1 MSKDISLVNSDNES
15 SIVNPTDD
23 GSIEQLQELIIGLQD
38 QLKAKDRNIKEIQT
52 TLDTQKQTIESLEK
66 SNRELQGTIDSSL
79 DKLSHTEGENEYLKS
94 TIISLNSIIEG
105 QKQHLETAKNN
116 IELYNSTIQ
125 KLQKELD
132 TRENI
137 LCGKID
143 NTALETMIANENKVI
158 ANNQNLN
165 NIILSFK
172 VALETKNDEINNL
185 KSLLKETHEL
195 KSENVT
201 LKNQLN
207 FQGRQMSTLITEVE
221 TLKEQITEN
230 IEMISRLITTEEL
243 LNKKLSNLQNQNEYL
258 QRLNQEKCIE
268 LENLKDNE
276 QLSLVIAQLK
286 VKKQETKQ
294 LNEEIEQVRNELSL
308 KKQETHDLEKL
319 LGDLQ
324 SQVDEFTTRQN
335 LLDQQIQQLTQVI
348 DRLQH
353 SVQLKDEEILILKAH
368 LDETGDD
375 KNKLVL
381 QNKDYLQQMSS
392 LSKELEIIRNEQLA
406 KNDTIRKLEEQLLD
420 YHCLKT
426 RMEALTQEK
435 NIVTNKHEDLIQ
447 KNTQLSEEYHVAQEF
462 LVVKGQE
469 VDEIKRKFKDVKEEN
484 ADIKAKIEKLVNE
497 RVGIVP
503 NNEEC
508 SQQILQ
514 LSEHLDKYQ
523 LHIETKV
530 QDICN
535 LQMTLNESNKKYND
549 IHTRFEEC
557 NRNKQDLL
565 CKNEKLSHDIAHL
578 ANELSVAQKDIKLK
592 EHLIVDLETK
602 LTDANSTKAEL
613 QLQVDELNQAS
624 AEFMRCN
631 NSLSQQINQLNEVRD
646 KVNNELEIKKQEF
659 TVLLSTLTDENS
671 RDNANL
677 QSQIEE
683 LQEAKNELLRRN
695 DSTLQHMKELNDEI
709 ETFQKELEV
718 RDSYINDL
726 EIKLKEAEKSNNET
740 SINQLQ
746 FKELSD
752 IRHDLVRQNEDLKK
766 HTAQLIEQFNNIRNE
781 LDIKNEDV
789 LDLESKFNDVKDNN
803 EYLCNELVH
812 KENMISSLQD
822 RITNLCPESQ
832 TLTQSEQIDF
842 KDRVS
847 EIDSLKSD
855 IQTKENK
862 IDELE
867 HQIKGLEFTLKEQFK
882 KSNELQQKLEE
893 AVSCQKKIFKKVF
906 DFIKDI
912 KIAQE
917 IENKSSNTNEND
929 INYILDDVRSHVVPL
944 IRCKYNEHKEIKQM
958 LIAAKED
965 IVDLTQK
972 NVELINEYSKMAT
985 KNRDVC
991 SELQKV
997 SNLNRDLLKA
1007 AEFMVY
1013 LKSELSD
1020 KCDELTGMKTK
1031 VNVWKEQFAYYEDL
1045 MNKQMVDLQLEKD
1058 ILKELQ
1064 KNWQLTSIRRDSP
1077 QSLLTICCNKII
1089 ESLQLKESLVSKES
1103 SVELHR
1109 TESKMD
1115 ICDSTF
1121 SDSQSGLQVRHV
1133 ESSTKICVCSELTFE
1148 LHSAKRENDK
1158 LNKII
1163 KDLES
1168 YNRHLLKEKEEVRK
1182 EIQMLV
1188 KPAIDLQKK
1197 ITNHRT
1203 NLSTLTATTYAENK
1217 LLNSQLKVLKHHHT
1231 RYIHVCQRDIPAVKS
1246 QLHELMAILKDN
1258 SSFLDKQ
1265 NSSFKRYS
1273 LPDVLDNNSMLS
1285 NFKNES
1291 TLDEDLL
1298 MLDTNV
1304 TVTTSADNT
1313 LIDHGLLE
1321 CSPKPDQTCL
1331 DVTQIHFD
1339 SEVACQTNDL
1349 SKVNDQYTLYFKIES
1364 LTNENQKMIVILK
1377 TLKEENAKLKEE
1389 INNHRTE
1396 KDSSRGVDAQ
1406 SSPIKF
1412 NESCNDTISKMV
1424 SEKCK
1429 HEEELHK
1436 LLHHMQCLT
1445 QELQEA
1451 VSLKISIEKKY
1462 NDLIIEIPA
1471 ATALAKKLSDTE
1483 IDSQNKM
1490 QEVAKLSKDLKKK
1503 NSLIKELQDEN
1514 DSLSTQLMEGITEAD
1529 DLRKELDALKNSY
1542 SNLAEK
1548 CANLE
1553 KVTKESGD
1561 NNYKEND
1568 MRHSQCANKDVI
1580 IQSLKNKQTIDSH
1593 SKLNRSLSD
1602 SDSSSR
1608 LNKLNTLQS
1617 ELHASKEDCKKITEE
1632 VTTIKNHL
1640 EQSNLSMS
1648 QAMDLD
1654 ESMSETNIFSYS
1666 KFKIDDQHLSRFMP
1680 NIPEERLTDSYTLD
1694 KIDCIN
1700 FYADKTGTDKE
1711 NLSYDMKIIDVLKL
1725 LYDNL
1730 IAKHGNEIQNLLN
1743 KLSDFEDTKNHLQ
1756 SQIGNITAENLRI
1769 TKSLNEKENIM
1780 KNITNVFTHI
1790 KSNINATREITDD
1803 QQTSVVSLFKDNYL
1817 EVIDTALDLS
1827 SKSIFESLIDNINN
1841 KHQNDLKNVMEK
1853 YTKLQVQLESVF
1865 VELNNVTE
1873 NFKDI
1878 KERLSIKENEYN
1890 LLKDQ
1895 KERIHKITNA
1905 VTLDIVQRDRELGE
1919 IVKNSYDR
1927 LITLNVSSAFDTSP
1941 NLPMNGKV
1949 KMLIDCLT
1957 QSVIKLKS
1965 EEGQLQEMENLKTA
1979 MDIKQKELESLKM
1992 EFAEI
1997 ERSLRNQTVLYD
2009 DLSKLYQH
2017 NLEQNKD
2024 KMETL
2029 KTEINVLKDML
2040 SKKVELI
2047 EILDGK
2053 LSSKLEESF
2062 SESINDFMQ
2071 KIQSLEQEN
2080 ANLKSVY
2087 QMIAKE
2093 KEILALELEKS
2104 AEMIK
2109 NNKVDIDK
2117 MATDII
2123 VLRKSVSDNVAIVE
2137 SLTLESKSLLENNI
2151 LLKKQ
2156 YEEKCQ
2162 DCLRLETN
2170 IRIFE
2175 KTAEIQNKTIMR

>member
-15 SIVNPTDD
+15 SIANINDD
-23 GSIEQLQELIIGLQD
+23 GSIEQLQELILGLQD
-38 QLKAKDRNIKEIQT
+38 QLKTKDRNIKEIQT

-79 DKLSHTEGENEYLKS
+79 EKLSHTEGENEYLKS

-116 IELYNSTIQ
+116 IESYNSTIQ

-185 KSLLKETHEL
+185 KSLLKENHEL
-195 KSENVT
+195 KSENVI
-201 LKNQLN
+201 LKNQVN
-207 FQGRQMSTLITEVE
+207 FQGRQMNTLITEVE

-243 LNKKLSNLQNQNEYL
+243 LNIKLSNLQNQNEYL

-268 LENLKDNE
+268 LQNLKDNE
-276 QLSLVIAQLK
+276 QLSVVIAQVK
-286 VKKQETKQ
+286 VKEQETKQ

-319 LGDLQ
+319 LGDYQ

-335 LLDQQIQQLTQVI
+335 PCTILDKKIEQLTQVI

-353 SVQLKDEEILILKAH
+353 SVQLKDQEILILKARI
-368 LDETGDD
+368 DETGDD

-381 QNKDYLQQMSS
+381 ENKDYLHQMSS
-392 LSKELEIIRNEQLA
+392 LSKELEIIRNEQLS

-426 RMEALTQEK
+426 RIEALTQEK
-435 NIVTNKHEDLIQ
+435 NITTNNNGNLI
-447 KNTQLSEEYHVAQEF
+447 KKITQLSEEYNIAQKY
-462 LVVKGQE
+462 LLVKGQE
-469 VDEIKRKFKDVKEEN
+469 AEEIKTKFNDVKEEN
-484 ADIKAKIEKLVNE
+484 ADIKAKIEKLVYE
-497 RVGIVP
+497 RVGNVP
-503 NNEEC
+503 NNEQC

-514 LSEHLDKYQ
+514 LSEHLDKNQ
-523 LHIETKV
+523 HDIETKE

-535 LQMTLNESNKKYND
+535 LRMTLNENNIKYND

-565 CKNEKLSHDIAHL
+565 CKNEKLSNDIAQL
-578 ANELSVAQKDIKLK
+578 ANELSVAQKDIKFK

-602 LTDANSTKAEL
+602 LMDANSTKAEL
-613 QLQVDELNQAS
+613 QLQVEELNQAS

-631 NSLSQQINQLNEVRD
+631 NSLSQQINQLNEVRE
-646 KVNNELEIKKQEF
+646 KVDNELEIKKQEL
-659 TVLLSTLTDENS
+659 TELLSKLTNENS
-671 RDNANL
+671 RDNATL

-683 LQEAKNELLRRN
+683 LQEAKHELLRRN
-695 DSTLQHMKELNDEI
+695 DECMKELNDEI
-709 ETFQKELEV
+709 DTFQKEHEV
-718 RDSYINDL
+718 KESYINDL
-726 EIKLKEAEKSNNET
+726 EIKLKEAEKSNSDM

-752 IRHDLVRQNEDLKK
+752 IRHDLVHQNENLKE
-766 HTAQLIEQFNNIRNE
+766 HTAQLVEQFNNIRNE
-781 LDIKNEDV
+781 LDIKNQDV
-789 LDLESKFNDVKDNN
+789 MDLESKFNDVKDNN

-822 RITNLCPESQ
+822 RITNLCLESQ

-842 KDRVS
+842 KDRVN
-847 EIDSLKSD
+847 EIDSLKSE

-862 IDELE
+862 IDELK
-867 HQIKGLEFTLKEQFK
+867 HQIKGLELTLEEQFK

-912 KIAQE
+912 KIEQE
-917 IENKSSNTNEND
+917 IENKSSNTNAND
-929 INYILDDVRSHVVPL
+929 IDDILDDVRSHVVPL
-944 IRCKYNEHKEIKQM
+944 IRYKYNEHKEIKQM

-972 NVELINEYSKMAT
+972 NVELINESSKMAT
-985 KNRDVC
+985 KNRVLC
-991 SELQKV
+991 TELQKV
-997 SNLNRDLLKA
+997 SNLNGDLLKA

-1031 VNVWKEQFAYYEDL
+1031 VIVWKEQFAYYEDL
-1045 MNKQMVDLQLEKD
+1045 MKKQMVDLQLEKD
-1058 ILKELQ
+1058 ILKDLQ
-1064 KNWQLTSIRRDSP
+1064 KNWQPSSIRHDSP

-1089 ESLQLKESLVSKES
+1089 ESLQLKESSVSIEP

-1115 ICDSTF
+1115 ICDPTF
-1121 SDSQSGLQVRHV
+1121 SDSKSSLQLHHV

-1158 LNKII
+1158 LNEII

-1168 YNRHLLKEKEEVRK
+1168 SNRHLLKEKEEVRK
-1182 EIQMLV
+1182 EIQKLV
-1188 KPAIDLQKK
+1188 KPATDLQKK

-1291 TLDEDLL
+1291 TLDGDLL

-1349 SKVNDQYTLYFKIES
+1349 SKVNDPYILYSQIES
-1364 LTNENQKMIVILK
+1364 LTNDNQKIIAILE

-1412 NESCNDTISKMV
+1412 NETCNDSISKMV
-1424 SEKCK
+1424 YEKCK
-1429 HEEELHK
+1429 HEEEFHK

-1451 VSLKISIEKKY
+1451 VTLKISIEKKY
-1462 NDLIIEIPA
+1462 NDLIIEMPA
-1471 ATALAKKLSDTE
+1471 ATALAKKLSDRE

-1514 DSLSTQLMEGITEAD
+1514 DSLSTQLMEGITETD
-1529 DLRKELDALKNSY
+1529 DLRKEMDALKNSY
-1542 SNLAEK
+1542 SNLVKK

-1561 NNYKEND
+1561 KNYKESD
-1568 MRHSQCANKDVI
+1568 KRRSQCANKDVI

-1602 SDSSSR
+1602 SESSSR

-1654 ESMSETNIFSYS
+1654 ESMGETNIFSYS
-1666 KFKIDDQHLSRFMP
+1666 KFDEQHLSRFMP
-1680 NIPEERLTDSYTLD
+1680 NIPEERPTDCYTLD

-1725 LYDNL
+1725 LYESL
-1730 IAKHGNEIQNLLN
+1730 IAKHGNEVQNLLN
-1743 KLSDFEDTKNHLQ
+1743 KLSDFEDMKNHLQ
-1756 SQIGNITAENLRI
+1756 FQIGNITAENLHI
-1769 TKSLNEKENIM
+1769 TKSLQEKENII

-1790 KSNINATREITDD
+1790 KSNINATREISDD

-1827 SKSIFESLIDNINN
+1827 SKSIFESLIDIIDN
-1841 KHQNDLKNVMEK
+1841 KHQNDLKNVVEK
-1853 YTKLQVQLESVF
+1853 YTKLQDQLESVF
-1865 VELNNVTE
+1865 VELNDVTE
-1873 NFKDI
+1873 NLKDI

-1895 KERIHKITNA
+1895 KERIHEISNA

-1927 LITLNVSSAFDTSP
+1927 LMTLKVLSAFHTSP
-1941 NLPMNGKV
+1941 NLPMYEKI
-1949 KMLIDCLT
+1949 KMLLDRLT

-1965 EEGQLQEMENLKTA
+1965 EEGQEMENLKTA
-1979 MDIKQKELESLKM
+1979 MDMKQKEFEFLKM
-1992 EFAEI
+1992 EFAEK
-1997 ERSLRNQTVLYD
+1997 ERSLRKQTVLYD

-2080 ANLKSVY
+2080 ANLKSVN

-2109 NNKVDIDK
+2109 SNKVDIDK
-2117 MATDII
+2117 MTTDII

-2137 SLTLESKSLLENNI
+2137 SLTLESKSLLENNM